1 MTLARRSRVTARG
14 PHWAQEAAPGRVWA
28 PPSPPVQPPGP
39 LTLVP
44 LGRHSPALGAFPDG
58 LSAWLVL
65 PMPVSCLPHPLSLYL
80 LSLFYFPLES
90 HHQLIRCV
98 FSVHPCIPPV
108 PELEQKVSR
117 VRRFLSLSLCVPG
130 AALIV
135 PVTSGPPGGT

>member
-1 MTLARRSRVTARG
+1 MTPARCSQVIARG
-14 PHWAQEAAPGRVWA
+14 PHWVQEAAPGRVWA
-28 PPSPPVQPPGP
+28 PPSPGP
-39 LTLVP
+39 ASRSSDSEL
-44 LGRHSPALGAFPDG
+44 LGRHGPALGAFPDG

-65 PMPVSCLPHPLSLYL
+65 PMPVSCLPHPLSLCL

-108 PELEQKVSR
+108 PALEQNVSR
-117 VRRFLSLSLCVPG
+117 VRRFLSLLLCVPG

-135 PVTSGPPGGT
+135 PITSGPPGGT